1 MKVWIISIGAV
12 ILMTVISL
20 YIIPEGKLGKH
31 VKGIFSV
38 LIIFVIINPVINFD
52 MDNFLDKVET
62 GNQTVNIQYN
72 YIDFVYKKRTE
83 NSRLQIE
90 KALEDIGV
98 IDSIVK
104 IDYVITNT
112 FSYSIKNVFINL
124 EKSVIKSDK
133 EHIDI
138 IEEIKKIVSNLL
150 LIGDELISVSI

>member
-62 GNQTVNIQYN
+62 
-72 YIDFVYKKRTE
+72 
-83 NSRLQIE
+83 
-90 KALEDIGV
+90 
-98 IDSIVK
+98 
-104 IDYVITNT
+104 
-112 FSYSIKNVFINL
+112 
-124 EKSVIKSDK
+124 
-133 EHIDI
+133 
-138 IEEIKKIVSNLL
+138 
-150 LIGDELISVSI
+150 

>member
-1 MKVWIISIGAV
+1 M
-12 ILMTVISL
+12 
-20 YIIPEGKLGKH
+20 
-31 VKGIFSV
+31 
-38 LIIFVIINPVINFD
+38 
-52 MDNFLDKVET
+52 
-62 GNQTVNIQYN
+62 
-72 YIDFVYKKRTE
+72 
-83 NSRLQIE
+83 QIE